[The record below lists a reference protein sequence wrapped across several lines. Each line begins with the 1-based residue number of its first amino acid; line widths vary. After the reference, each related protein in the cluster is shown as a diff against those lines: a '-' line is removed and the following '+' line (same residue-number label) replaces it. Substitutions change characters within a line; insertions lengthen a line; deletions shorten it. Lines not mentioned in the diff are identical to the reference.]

1 MLLAFENGDTAEALL
16 RHVTWQTAHN
26 RLARASRAL
35 LAAVR
40 RAERTRQAF
49 KPEDFDLQQALR
61 RVRERYAH
69 VKAGRAL
76 PCIELFTRLLF
87 SLQRE
92 RTVLFYVPLPMTMAL
107 CAGVGKCIWGFNSLI
122 VDDGARFRARC
133 LLLATLHPAFRH
145 AGGRYY
151 SPRNRTWA
159 VYRIMREN
167 GCRPRHRQP
176 GAGAPHQEMLHYRE
190 WQHVDD
196 RGHRAVLQDL
206 AREQNEQKTGGSSS
220 SKEGSSKITGATR
233 QRAHVRITTGRKRPR
248 GADPS

>member
-1 MLLAFENGDTAEALL
+1 MLLAFENVDTADALL
-16 RHVTWQTAHN
+16 RHVTWETAHS

-40 RAERTRQAF
+40 RGSSTPQAF
-49 KPEDFDLQQALR
+49 KPEEPDLQQALQ

-69 VKAGRAL
+69 VKAL
-76 PCIELFTRLLF
+76 PCIELFTRLIF

-92 RTVLFYVPLPMTMAL
+92 RTVRFYVPLPMTMAL

-167 GCRPRHRQP
+167 GCRPRHRLP
-176 GAGAPHQEMLHYRE
+176 GAGVPHQEMLHYRE

-196 RGHRAVLQDL
+196 RSHRAALQDL
-206 AREQNEQKTGGSSS
+206 AREQNEQATGIAS
-220 SKEGSSKITGATR
+220 ATR
-233 QRAHVRITTGRKRPR
+233 QRAHVRIINGRKRSR

>member
-1 MLLAFENGDTAEALL
+1 MLLAFENGDTADALL
-16 RHVTWQTAHN
+16 RHVTWETAHS

-76 PCIELFTRLLF
+76 PCVELFTRLLF

-92 RTVLFYVPLPMTMAL
+92 RTVRFYVPLPMTMAL

-133 LLLATLHPAFRH
+133 LLLATLHPAFKH

-151 SPRNRTWA
+151 KPRNRTWA

-167 GCRPRHRQP
+167 GCRPMHRQP

-190 WQHVDD
+190 WQYVDD

-206 AREQNEQKTGGSSS
+206 AGEQNLAQSSCS
-220 SKEGSSKITGATR
+220 E
-233 QRAHVRITTGRKRPR
+233 RAHGRKRTR
-248 GADPS
+248 G